1 MVIGFC
7 WMSTASLQI
16 ISHPPA
22 YLPLYVLRTAYMVP
36 EAAGDFQTD
45 GVSCH
50 LSLREGN
57 VNKEG
62 SHG

>member
-1 MVIGFC
+1 MVIGFR
-7 WMSTASLQI
+7 WISIASLQI
-16 ISHPPA
+16 IGYSPA
-22 YLPLYVLRTAYMVP
+22 NLPLYVLHTAYMVP
-36 EAAGDFQTD
+36 EAAGDFQAE